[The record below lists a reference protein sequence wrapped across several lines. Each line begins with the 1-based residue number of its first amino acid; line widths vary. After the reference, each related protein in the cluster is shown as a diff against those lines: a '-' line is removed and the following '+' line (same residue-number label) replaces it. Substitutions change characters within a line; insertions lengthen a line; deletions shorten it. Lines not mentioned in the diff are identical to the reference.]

1 MGRGDIAKKYGKIV
15 RDCQVWQ
22 SFLVQLIFQNTKGHF
37 ENKATDPRLSTMVA
51 IAWALDVQINQMFR
65 VEKL

>member
-1 MGRGDIAKKYGKIV
+1 MAVFSRTTNLLEYK
-15 RDCQVWQ
+15 
-22 SFLVQLIFQNTKGHF
+22 KGHF